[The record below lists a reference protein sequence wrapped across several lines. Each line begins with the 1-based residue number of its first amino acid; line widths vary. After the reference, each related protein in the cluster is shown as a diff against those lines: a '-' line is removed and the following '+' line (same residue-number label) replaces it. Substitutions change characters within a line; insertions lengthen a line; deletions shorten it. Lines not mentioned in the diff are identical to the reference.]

1 MRPDWPASRNPID
14 MLHTLNALAA
24 KLSPTQVQ
32 NVDGNANRIATAAAA
47 AATALT
53 TLNGNSDIE
62 MAIPTPCASTAD
74 GSNDTEQPETD
85 YIKMFVGQIPRAM
98 NEQDLMDMF
107 GEFGRVY
114 QLNLLR
120 DKFSGVSKG
129 CCFVT
134 YYTRKA
140 ALDAQNALHNIKTLP
155 GMHHP
160 IQMKPAD
167 SENRSERK
175 LFIGM
180 LSKKIS
186 EPDIRLMFEPFGAI
200 EECSVLRDPNGVSKG
215 CAFVTYTTKQ
225 NAIAAIKGMHHSQTM
240 EGCTCPLVV
249 KFADTQK
256 EKDQKRMQQM
266 QANLWGLAA
275 TGGNSVPTAQYL
287 ALGVLANQ
295 QMNSDTNSLSSQ
307 VLQQIQLNAA
317 AAAVAANNN
326 NNHQLN
332 NLLLTNNTGALKSP
346 YHVQTSHYHPT
357 HVDTVSPRRLD
368 YTDPFYTG
376 YQNLSASPPSLGDL
390 NPGNLQNLST
400 LANLSVGNPIV
411 NSVNMQNL
419 VTLAAMGA
427 NSVSPTG
434 SSSSSLSSSALS
446 SLSPTSAAAAV
457 LFGKNSGLLAGT
469 NGTNGGTYGSSLNAL
484 GLTLADLNSNQF
496 AMPQSPPA
504 SSPLYFLNNNNNNNN
519 SPTKVSSKQLEG
531 PEGAN
536 LFIYHLPQD
545 FADSDLVTMFL
556 PFGNVISAKVYIDK
570 ETKLSKCFGFV
581 SYDNAYSAQAAIQTM
596 NSYQVGNK
604 RLKVQLKRPKEA
616 SRPY

>member
-1 MRPDWPASRNPID
+1 MRPDWPASRNPVE

-32 NVDGNANRIATAAAA
+32 NVDGNANRIAAAAAAAA

-62 MAIPTPCASTAD
+62 MSIPTPCASTAD
-74 GSNDTEQPETD
+74 GSNDGEQPETD

-295 QMNSDTNSLSSQ
+295 QMNNDTNSLSSQ

-332 NLLLTNNTGALKSP
+332 NLLLTSN
-346 YHVQTSHYHPT
+346 
-357 HVDTVSPRRLD
+357 
-368 YTDPFYTG
+368 TG

-400 LANLSVGNPIV
+400 LANLSVGNP
-411 NSVNMQNL
+411 
-419 VTLAAMGA
+419 T
-427 NSVSPTG
+427 
-434 SSSSSLSSSALS
+434 LS

-469 NGTNGGTYGSSLNAL
+469 NGTNGSTYGSSLNAL

>member
-1 MRPDWPASRNPID
+1 MRPDWPASRNPVE

-32 NVDGNANRIATAAAA
+32 NVDGNANRIAAAAAA

-62 MAIPTPCASTAD
+62 MSIPTPCASTAD
-74 GSNDTEQPETD
+74 GSNDGEQPETD

-295 QMNSDTNSLSSQ
+295 QMNNDTNSLSSQ

-332 NLLLTNNTGALKSP
+332 NLLLTSNT
-346 YHVQTSHYHPT
+346 
-357 HVDTVSPRRLD
+357 
-368 YTDPFYTG
+368 
-376 YQNLSASPPSLGDL
+376 
-390 NPGNLQNLST
+390 
-400 LANLSVGNPIV
+400 V

-427 NSVSPTG
+427 NSVSPT
-434 SSSSSLSSSALS
+434 ALS

>member
-1 MRPDWPASRNPID
+1 
-14 MLHTLNALAA
+14 
-24 KLSPTQVQ
+24 
-32 NVDGNANRIATAAAA
+32 
-47 AATALT
+47 
-53 TLNGNSDIE
+53 
-62 MAIPTPCASTAD
+62 
-74 GSNDTEQPETD
+74 
-85 YIKMFVGQIPRAM
+85 
-98 NEQDLMDMF
+98 
-107 GEFGRVY
+107 
-114 QLNLLR
+114 
-120 DKFSGVSKG
+120 
-129 CCFVT
+129 
-134 YYTRKA
+134 
-140 ALDAQNALHNIKTLP
+140 
-155 GMHHP
+155 MHHP

-186 EPDIRLMFEPFGAI
+186 EPDIRNMFEPFGAI

-275 TGGNSVPTAQYL
+275 TGGNNVPTAQYL

-295 QMNSDTNSLSSQ
+295 QINNDTNSLSSQ

-326 NNHQLN
+326 NNQLN

-346 YHVQTSHYHPT
+346 YHVQASHYHPT
-357 HVDTVSPRRLD
+357 HVDTPRRLD

-376 YQNLSASPPSLGDL
+376 YQNLSTSPPSLGDL

-400 LANLSVGNPIV
+400 LANLSVGNPLV

-427 NSVSPTG
+427 NSVSPT
-434 SSSSSLSSSALS
+434 ALS
-446 SLSPTSAAAAV
+446 SLSPTSAAAA
-457 LFGKNSGLLAGT
+457 GLLTGT
-469 NGTNGGTYGSSLNAL
+469 NGGTNGTYGSSLNAL

-504 SSPLYFLNNNNNNNN
+504 SSPLYFLNNNNN
-519 SPTKVSSKQLEG
+519 SPTKVSGKQLEG

-545 FADSDLVTMFL
+545 FADSDLVAMFL

>member
-1 MRPDWPASRNPID
+1 MRPDWPASRNPVE

-32 NVDGNANRIATAAAA
+32 NVDGNANRIAAAAAA

-62 MAIPTPCASTAD
+62 MSIPTPCASTAD
-74 GSNDTEQPETD
+74 GSNDGEQPETD

-295 QMNSDTNSLSSQ
+295 QMNNDTNSLSSQ

-332 NLLLTNNTGALKSP
+332 NLLLTSNT
-346 YHVQTSHYHPT
+346 
-357 HVDTVSPRRLD
+357 
-368 YTDPFYTG
+368 
-376 YQNLSASPPSLGDL
+376 
-390 NPGNLQNLST
+390 
-400 LANLSVGNPIV
+400 V

>member
-1 MRPDWPASRNPID
+1 
-14 MLHTLNALAA
+14 
-24 KLSPTQVQ
+24 
-32 NVDGNANRIATAAAA
+32 
-47 AATALT
+47 
-53 TLNGNSDIE
+53 
-62 MAIPTPCASTAD
+62 
-74 GSNDTEQPETD
+74 
-85 YIKMFVGQIPRAM
+85 
-98 NEQDLMDMF
+98 
-107 GEFGRVY
+107 
-114 QLNLLR
+114 
-120 DKFSGVSKG
+120 
-129 CCFVT
+129 
-134 YYTRKA
+134 
-140 ALDAQNALHNIKTLP
+140 
-155 GMHHP
+155 MHHP

-186 EPDIRLMFEPFGAI
+186 EPDIRNMFEPFGAI

-275 TGGNSVPTAQYL
+275 TGGNNVPTAQYL

-295 QMNSDTNSLSSQ
+295 QINNDTNSLSSQ

-326 NNHQLN
+326 NNQLN

-346 YHVQTSHYHPT
+346 YHVQASHYHPT
-357 HVDTVSPRRLD
+357 HVDTPRRLD

-376 YQNLSASPPSLGDL
+376 YQNLSTSPPSLGDL

-400 LANLSVGNPIV
+400 LANLSVGNPLV

-427 NSVSPTG
+427 NSVSPT
-434 SSSSSLSSSALS
+434 ALS

-457 LFGKNSGLLAGT
+457 LFGKNAGLLTGT
-469 NGTNGGTYGSSLNAL
+469 NGGTNGTYGSSLNAL

-504 SSPLYFLNNNNNNNN
+504 SSPLYFLNNNNN
-519 SPTKVSSKQLEG
+519 SPTKVSGKQLEG

-545 FADSDLVTMFL
+545 FADSDLVAMFL

>member
-1 MRPDWPASRNPID
+1 MRPDWPASRNPVE

-32 NVDGNANRIATAAAA
+32 NVDGNANRIAAAAAA

-62 MAIPTPCASTAD
+62 MSIPTPCASTAD
-74 GSNDTEQPETD
+74 GSNDGEQPETD

-295 QMNSDTNSLSSQ
+295 QMNNDTNSLSSQ

-332 NLLLTNNTGALKSP
+332 NLLLTSN
-346 YHVQTSHYHPT
+346 
-357 HVDTVSPRRLD
+357 
-368 YTDPFYTG
+368 TG

>member
-1 MRPDWPASRNPID
+1 MRPDWPASRNPVE

-32 NVDGNANRIATAAAA
+32 NVDGNANRIAAAAAA

-62 MAIPTPCASTAD
+62 MSIPTPCASTAD
-74 GSNDTEQPETD
+74 GSNDGEQPETD

-295 QMNSDTNSLSSQ
+295 QMNNDTNSLSSQ

-332 NLLLTNNTGALKSP
+332 NLLLTSNTGALKSP

-400 LANLSVGNPIV
+400 LANLSVGNP
-411 NSVNMQNL
+411 
-419 VTLAAMGA
+419 T
-427 NSVSPTG
+427 
-434 SSSSSLSSSALS
+434 LS

>member
-1 MRPDWPASRNPID
+1 MPYASP
-14 MLHTLNALAA
+14 
-24 KLSPTQVQ
+24 
-32 NVDGNANRIATAAAA
+32 
-47 AATALT
+47 
-53 TLNGNSDIE
+53 
-62 MAIPTPCASTAD
+62 
-74 GSNDTEQPETD
+74 
-85 YIKMFVGQIPRAM
+85 
-98 NEQDLMDMF
+98 
-107 GEFGRVY
+107 
-114 QLNLLR
+114 
-120 DKFSGVSKG
+120 
-129 CCFVT
+129 
-134 YYTRKA
+134 
-140 ALDAQNALHNIKTLP
+140 
-155 GMHHP
+155 
-160 IQMKPAD
+160 
-167 SENRSERK
+167 ERK

-186 EPDIRLMFEPFGAI
+186 EPDIRLMFEPFGPI

-275 TGGNSVPTAQYL
+275 TGNNVPTAQYL

-295 QMNSDTNSLSSQ
+295 QINSDTNSLSSQ

-326 NNHQLN
+326 TNQLN
-332 NLLLTNNTGALKSP
+332 NLLLSNNTGALKSQ
-346 YHVQTSHYHPT
+346 YHIQTSNYPLSL
-357 HVDTVSPRRLD
+357 DTVSPRRID
-368 YTDPFYTG
+368 YNTDAFYAG

-427 NSVSPTG
+427 NSVSPT
-434 SSSSSLSSSALS
+434 ALS

-457 LFGKNSGLLAGT
+457 LMGKNSGLLAGT
-469 NGTNGGTYGSSLNAL
+469 NGANSTYGSSLNAL

-496 AMPQSPPA
+496 AMPQSPPT
-504 SSPLYFLNNNNNNNN
+504 SSPLYFINNNNNN
-519 SPTKVSSKQLEG
+519 SPTKVSGKQIEG
-531 PEGAN
+531 PDGAN

>member
-32 NVDGNANRIATAAAA
+32 NVDGNANRIAAAAAA

-74 GSNDTEQPETD
+74 GSNDAEQPETD

-295 QMNSDTNSLSSQ
+295 QMNNDTNSLSSQ

-332 NLLLTNNTGALKSP
+332 NLLLTNNT
-346 YHVQTSHYHPT
+346 V
-357 HVDTVSPRRLD
+357 
-368 YTDPFYTG
+368 
-376 YQNLSASPPSLGDL
+376 
-390 NPGNLQNLST
+390 
-400 LANLSVGNPIV
+400 V

-427 NSVSPTG
+427 NSVSPT
-434 SSSSSLSSSALS
+434 ALS
-446 SLSPTSAAAAV
+446 SLSPTSAAAA
-457 LFGKNSGLLAGT
+457 GLLAGT
-469 NGTNGGTYGSSLNAL
+469 NGTSGGTYGSSLNAL

-504 SSPLYFLNNNNNNNN
+504 SSPLYFLNNNNNNN

>member
-1 MRPDWPASRNPID
+1 MRPDWPAASRNPVE

-24 KLSPTQVQ
+24 KLSPTQTQ
-32 NVDGNANRIATAAAA
+32 NVDGNANRIAAAAAA

-53 TLNGNSDIE
+53 TLNGNSDSE
-62 MAIPTPCASTAD
+62 MVIPTPCPSTAD
-74 GSNDTEQPETD
+74 NSNDSEQPETD

-120 DKFSGVSKG
+120 DKFTGVSKG

-134 YYTRKA
+134 YFTRKA

-275 TGGNSVPTAQYL
+275 TGNNVPTAQYL

-295 QMNSDTNSLSSQ
+295 QMNGDSSSSLSSQ

-326 NNHQLN
+326 STNQLN
-332 NLLLTNNTGALKSP
+332 NLLLTNNTG
-346 YHVQTSHYHPT
+346 
-357 HVDTVSPRRLD
+357 
-368 YTDPFYTG
+368 
-376 YQNLSASPPSLGDL
+376 YQNLSTSPPSLGDL

-446 SLSPTSAAAAV
+446 SLSPTSAAAA
-457 LFGKNSGLLAGT
+457 GLLAGT
-469 NGTNGGTYGSSLNAL
+469 NGTNGLTNGSYGSSLNAL
-484 GLTLADLNSNQF
+484 GLTLADLQNSNQF

-504 SSPLYFLNNNNNNNN
+504 SSPLYFLNNNNNNN
-519 SPTKVSSKQLEG
+519 SR
-531 PEGAN
+531 
-536 LFIYHLPQD
+536 
-545 FADSDLVTMFL
+545 
-556 PFGNVISAKVYIDK
+556 
-570 ETKLSKCFGFV
+570 FV
-581 SYDNAYSAQAAIQTM
+581 SYDNAFSAQAAIQSM

-616 SRPY
+616 PRPY

>member
-1 MRPDWPASRNPID
+1 MS
-14 MLHTLNALAA
+14 
-24 KLSPTQVQ
+24 
-32 NVDGNANRIATAAAA
+32 
-47 AATALT
+47 
-53 TLNGNSDIE
+53 
-62 MAIPTPCASTAD
+62 IPTSCTD
-74 GSNDTEQPETD
+74 SNNDVEQPEPD

-98 NEQDLMDMF
+98 NEQDLMEMF

-120 DKFSGVSKG
+120 DKFTGVSKG

-134 YYTRKA
+134 YFTRKA

-186 EPDIRLMFEPFGAI
+186 EPDIRLMFEPFGPI

-275 TGGNSVPTAQYL
+275 TGNNSSTAQYL

-295 QMNSDTNSLSSQ
+295 QTNGDTNSLSSQ
-307 VLQQIQLNAA
+307 VLQQIQLSAA
-317 AAAVAANNN
+317 AAAVAANTNTN
-326 NNHQLN
+326 QLN
-332 NLLLTNNTGALKSP
+332 NLLLTNVPGALKSQ
-346 YHVQTSHYHPT
+346 YHHIQTSNYPLSL
-357 HVDTVSPRRLD
+357 DTVSPRRLD
-368 YTDPFYTG
+368 YSTDPFYTG
-376 YQNLSASPPSLGDL
+376 YQNLSTSPPSLGDL

-419 VTLAAMGA
+419 VTLAAMA
-427 NSVSPTG
+427 NSSPTG

-457 LFGKNSGLLAGT
+457 LMGKNSGSTLLAGT
-469 NGTNGGTYGSSLNAL
+469 NGSNGTYGSSLNAL

-496 AMPQSPPA
+496 TMPQSPPA
-504 SSPLYFLNNNNNNNN
+504 SSPLYFLNNNNNNN
-519 SPTKVSSKQLEG
+519 SPTKVSGKQIEG
-531 PEGAN
+531 PDGAN

-545 FADSDLVTMFL
+545 FADSDLVNMFL
-556 PFGNVISAKVYIDK
+556 VFGNVISAKVYIDK

>member
-1 MRPDWPASRNPID
+1 MRPDWPASRNPVE

-32 NVDGNANRIATAAAA
+32 NVDGNANRIAAAAAAAA

-62 MAIPTPCASTAD
+62 MSIPTPCASTAD
-74 GSNDTEQPETD
+74 GSNDGEQPETD

-295 QMNSDTNSLSSQ
+295 QMNNDTNSLSSQ

-332 NLLLTNNTGALKSP
+332 NLLLTSN
-346 YHVQTSHYHPT
+346 
-357 HVDTVSPRRLD
+357 
-368 YTDPFYTG
+368 TG

-427 NSVSPTG
+427 NSVSPT
-434 SSSSSLSSSALS
+434 ALS
-446 SLSPTSAAAAV
+446 SLSPTSAAAA
-457 LFGKNSGLLAGT
+457 GLLAGT
-469 NGTNGGTYGSSLNAL
+469 NGTNGSTYGSSLNAL

>member
-1 MRPDWPASRNPID
+1 MPYASP
-14 MLHTLNALAA
+14 
-24 KLSPTQVQ
+24 
-32 NVDGNANRIATAAAA
+32 
-47 AATALT
+47 
-53 TLNGNSDIE
+53 
-62 MAIPTPCASTAD
+62 
-74 GSNDTEQPETD
+74 
-85 YIKMFVGQIPRAM
+85 
-98 NEQDLMDMF
+98 
-107 GEFGRVY
+107 
-114 QLNLLR
+114 
-120 DKFSGVSKG
+120 
-129 CCFVT
+129 
-134 YYTRKA
+134 
-140 ALDAQNALHNIKTLP
+140 
-155 GMHHP
+155 
-160 IQMKPAD
+160 
-167 SENRSERK
+167 ERK

-295 QMNSDTNSLSSQ
+295 QMNNDTNSLSSQ

-332 NLLLTNNTGALKSP
+332 NLLLTSN
-346 YHVQTSHYHPT
+346 
-357 HVDTVSPRRLD
+357 
-368 YTDPFYTG
+368 TG

-427 NSVSPTG
+427 NSVSPT
-434 SSSSSLSSSALS
+434 ALS
-446 SLSPTSAAAAV
+446 SLSPTSAAAA
-457 LFGKNSGLLAGT
+457 GLLAGT
-469 NGTNGGTYGSSLNAL
+469 NGTNGSTYGSSLNAL

>member
-1 MRPDWPASRNPID
+1 MRPDWPASRNPVE

-32 NVDGNANRIATAAAA
+32 NVDGNANRIAAAAAAAA

-62 MAIPTPCASTAD
+62 MSIPTPCASTAD
-74 GSNDTEQPETD
+74 GSNDGEQPETD

-295 QMNSDTNSLSSQ
+295 QMNNDTNSLSSQ

-332 NLLLTNNTGALKSP
+332 NLLLTSN
-346 YHVQTSHYHPT
+346 
-357 HVDTVSPRRLD
+357 
-368 YTDPFYTG
+368 TG

-469 NGTNGGTYGSSLNAL
+469 NGTNGSTYGSSLNAL

>member
-32 NVDGNANRIATAAAA
+32 NVDSNANRIAAAAAA

-74 GSNDTEQPETD
+74 GSNDAEQPETD

-332 NLLLTNNTGALKSP
+332 NLLLTNNTG
-346 YHVQTSHYHPT
+346 
-357 HVDTVSPRRLD
+357 
-368 YTDPFYTG
+368 

-400 LANLSVGNPIV
+400 LANLSVGNP
-411 NSVNMQNL
+411 
-419 VTLAAMGA
+419 T
-427 NSVSPTG
+427 
-434 SSSSSLSSSALS
+434 LS

-469 NGTNGGTYGSSLNAL
+469 NSTNGGTYGSSLNAL

>member
-1 MRPDWPASRNPID
+1 MRPDWPASRNPVE

-32 NVDGNANRIATAAAA
+32 NVDGNANRIAAAAAA

-62 MAIPTPCASTAD
+62 MSIPTPCASTAD
-74 GSNDTEQPETD
+74 GSNDGEQPETD

-295 QMNSDTNSLSSQ
+295 QMNNDTNSLSSQ

-332 NLLLTNNTGALKSP
+332 NLLLTSNT
-346 YHVQTSHYHPT
+346 V
-357 HVDTVSPRRLD
+357 
-368 YTDPFYTG
+368 
-376 YQNLSASPPSLGDL
+376 
-390 NPGNLQNLST
+390 
-400 LANLSVGNPIV
+400 V

>member
-32 NVDGNANRIATAAAA
+32 NVDSNANRIAAAAAA

-74 GSNDTEQPETD
+74 GSNDAEQPETD

-400 LANLSVGNPIV
+400 LANLSVGNP
-411 NSVNMQNL
+411 
-419 VTLAAMGA
+419 T
-427 NSVSPTG
+427 
-434 SSSSSLSSSALS
+434 LS
-446 SLSPTSAAAAV
+446 SLSPTSAAAA
-457 LFGKNSGLLAGT
+457 GLLAGT
-469 NGTNGGTYGSSLNAL
+469 NSTNGGTYGSSLNAL

>member
-32 NVDGNANRIATAAAA
+32 NVDSNANRIAAAAAA

-74 GSNDTEQPETD
+74 GSNDAEQPETD

-332 NLLLTNNTGALKSP
+332 NLLLTNNTG
-346 YHVQTSHYHPT
+346 
-357 HVDTVSPRRLD
+357 
-368 YTDPFYTG
+368 

-400 LANLSVGNPIV
+400 LANLSVGNPI

-469 NGTNGGTYGSSLNAL
+469 NSTNGGTYGSSLNAL

>member
-1 MRPDWPASRNPID
+1 MRPDWPASRNPVE

-32 NVDGNANRIATAAAA
+32 NVDGNANRIAAAAAA

-62 MAIPTPCASTAD
+62 MSIPTPCASTAD
-74 GSNDTEQPETD
+74 GSNDGEQPETD

-295 QMNSDTNSLSSQ
+295 QMNNDTNSLSSQ

-332 NLLLTNNTGALKSP
+332 NLLLTSNTGALKSP

-400 LANLSVGNPIV
+400 LANLSVGNP
-411 NSVNMQNL
+411 
-419 VTLAAMGA
+419 T
-427 NSVSPTG
+427 
-434 SSSSSLSSSALS
+434 LS
-446 SLSPTSAAAAV
+446 SLSPTSAAAA
-457 LFGKNSGLLAGT
+457 GLLAGT

>member
-1 MRPDWPASRNPID
+1 MRPDWPAASRNPVE

-24 KLSPTQVQ
+24 KLSPTQTQ
-32 NVDGNANRIATAAAA
+32 NVDGNANRIAAAAAA

-53 TLNGNSDIE
+53 TLNGNSDSE
-62 MAIPTPCASTAD
+62 MVIPTPCPSTAD
-74 GSNDTEQPETD
+74 NSNDSEQPETD

-120 DKFSGVSKG
+120 DKFTGVSKG

-134 YYTRKA
+134 YFTRKA

-275 TGGNSVPTAQYL
+275 TGNNVPTAQYL

-295 QMNSDTNSLSSQ
+295 QMNGDSSSSLSSQ

-326 NNHQLN
+326 STNQLN

-346 YHVQTSHYHPT
+346 YHHVQTSHYHPT

-376 YQNLSASPPSLGDL
+376 YQNLSTSPPSLGDL

-446 SLSPTSAAAAV
+446 SLSPTSAAAA
-457 LFGKNSGLLAGT
+457 GLLAGT
-469 NGTNGGTYGSSLNAL
+469 NGTNGLTNGSYGSSLNAL
-484 GLTLADLNSNQF
+484 GLTLADLQNSNQF

-504 SSPLYFLNNNNNNNN
+504 SSPLYFLNNNNNNN
-519 SPTKVSSKQLEG
+519 SR
-531 PEGAN
+531 
-536 LFIYHLPQD
+536 
-545 FADSDLVTMFL
+545 
-556 PFGNVISAKVYIDK
+556 
-570 ETKLSKCFGFV
+570 FV
-581 SYDNAYSAQAAIQTM
+581 SYDNAFSAQAAIQSM

-616 SRPY
+616 PRPY

>member
-32 NVDGNANRIATAAAA
+32 NVDSNANRIAAAAAA

-74 GSNDTEQPETD
+74 GSNDAEQPETD

-446 SLSPTSAAAAV
+446 SLSPTSAAAA
-457 LFGKNSGLLAGT
+457 GLLAGT
-469 NGTNGGTYGSSLNAL
+469 NSTNGGTYGSSLNAL

>member
-1 MRPDWPASRNPID
+1 MPYASP
-14 MLHTLNALAA
+14 
-24 KLSPTQVQ
+24 
-32 NVDGNANRIATAAAA
+32 
-47 AATALT
+47 
-53 TLNGNSDIE
+53 
-62 MAIPTPCASTAD
+62 
-74 GSNDTEQPETD
+74 
-85 YIKMFVGQIPRAM
+85 
-98 NEQDLMDMF
+98 
-107 GEFGRVY
+107 
-114 QLNLLR
+114 
-120 DKFSGVSKG
+120 
-129 CCFVT
+129 
-134 YYTRKA
+134 
-140 ALDAQNALHNIKTLP
+140 
-155 GMHHP
+155 
-160 IQMKPAD
+160 
-167 SENRSERK
+167 ERK

-275 TGGNSVPTAQYL
+275 TGNNVPTAQYL

-295 QMNSDTNSLSSQ
+295 QMNGDSSSSLSSQ

-326 NNHQLN
+326 STNQLN

-346 YHVQTSHYHPT
+346 YHHVQTSHYHPT

-376 YQNLSASPPSLGDL
+376 YQNLSTSPPSLGDL

-427 NSVSPTG
+427 NSVSPT
-434 SSSSSLSSSALS
+434 ALS
-446 SLSPTSAAAAV
+446 SLSPTSAAAA
-457 LFGKNSGLLAGT
+457 GLLAGT
-469 NGTNGGTYGSSLNAL
+469 NGTNGLTNGSYGSSLNAL
-484 GLTLADLNSNQF
+484 GLTLADLQNSNQF

-504 SSPLYFLNNNNNNNN
+504 SSPLYFLNNNNNNN
-519 SPTKVSSKQLEG
+519 SPTKVTGKQIEG

-545 FADSDLVTMFL
+545 FADSDLTAMFST
-556 PFGNVISAKVYIDK
+556 FGNVISTKVYIDK

-581 SYDNAYSAQAAIQTM
+581 SYDNAFSAQAAIQSM

-616 SRPY
+616 PRPY

>member
-1 MRPDWPASRNPID
+1 MRPDWPASRNPVE

-32 NVDGNANRIATAAAA
+32 NVDGNANRIAAAAAAAA

-62 MAIPTPCASTAD
+62 MSIPTPCASTAD
-74 GSNDTEQPETD
+74 GSNDGEQPETD

-295 QMNSDTNSLSSQ
+295 QMNNDTNSLSSQ

-332 NLLLTNNTGALKSP
+332 NLLLTSNTGALKSP

-357 HVDTVSPRRLD
+357 HVDTMSPRRLD

-400 LANLSVGNPIV
+400 LANLSVGNP
-411 NSVNMQNL
+411 
-419 VTLAAMGA
+419 T
-427 NSVSPTG
+427 
-434 SSSSSLSSSALS
+434 LS

-469 NGTNGGTYGSSLNAL
+469 NGTNGSTYGSSLNAL

>member
-32 NVDGNANRIATAAAA
+32 NVDGNANRIAAAAAA

-74 GSNDTEQPETD
+74 GSNDAEQPETD

-295 QMNSDTNSLSSQ
+295 QMNNDTNSLSSQ

-332 NLLLTNNTGALKSP
+332 NLLLTNN
-346 YHVQTSHYHPT
+346 
-357 HVDTVSPRRLD
+357 
-368 YTDPFYTG
+368 TG

-469 NGTNGGTYGSSLNAL
+469 NGTSGGTYGSSLNAL

-504 SSPLYFLNNNNNNNN
+504 SSPLYFLNNNNNNN

>member
-1 MRPDWPASRNPID
+1 
-14 MLHTLNALAA
+14 
-24 KLSPTQVQ
+24 
-32 NVDGNANRIATAAAA
+32 
-47 AATALT
+47 
-53 TLNGNSDIE
+53 
-62 MAIPTPCASTAD
+62 
-74 GSNDTEQPETD
+74 
-85 YIKMFVGQIPRAM
+85 
-98 NEQDLMDMF
+98 
-107 GEFGRVY
+107 
-114 QLNLLR
+114 
-120 DKFSGVSKG
+120 
-129 CCFVT
+129 
-134 YYTRKA
+134 
-140 ALDAQNALHNIKTLP
+140 
-155 GMHHP
+155 MHHP

-186 EPDIRLMFEPFGAI
+186 EPDIRNMFEPFGAI

-275 TGGNSVPTAQYL
+275 TGGNNVPTAQYL

-295 QMNSDTNSLSSQ
+295 QINNDTNSLSSQ

-326 NNHQLN
+326 NNQLN
-332 NLLLTNNTGALKSP
+332 NLLLTNNTG
-346 YHVQTSHYHPT
+346 
-357 HVDTVSPRRLD
+357 
-368 YTDPFYTG
+368 
-376 YQNLSASPPSLGDL
+376 YQNLSTSPPSLGDL

-400 LANLSVGNPIV
+400 LANLSVGNPLV

-457 LFGKNSGLLAGT
+457 LFGKNAGLLTGT
-469 NGTNGGTYGSSLNAL
+469 NGGTNGTYGSSLNAL

-504 SSPLYFLNNNNNNNN
+504 SSPLYFLNNNNN
-519 SPTKVSSKQLEG
+519 SPTKVSGKQLEG

-545 FADSDLVTMFL
+545 FADSDLVAMFL

>member
-1 MRPDWPASRNPID
+1 MPYASP
-14 MLHTLNALAA
+14 
-24 KLSPTQVQ
+24 
-32 NVDGNANRIATAAAA
+32 
-47 AATALT
+47 
-53 TLNGNSDIE
+53 
-62 MAIPTPCASTAD
+62 
-74 GSNDTEQPETD
+74 
-85 YIKMFVGQIPRAM
+85 
-98 NEQDLMDMF
+98 
-107 GEFGRVY
+107 
-114 QLNLLR
+114 
-120 DKFSGVSKG
+120 
-129 CCFVT
+129 
-134 YYTRKA
+134 
-140 ALDAQNALHNIKTLP
+140 
-155 GMHHP
+155 
-160 IQMKPAD
+160 
-167 SENRSERK
+167 ERK

-186 EPDIRLMFEPFGAI
+186 EPDIRLMFEPFGPI

-275 TGGNSVPTAQYL
+275 TGNNVPTAQYL

-295 QMNSDTNSLSSQ
+295 QINSDTNSLSSQ

-326 NNHQLN
+326 TNQLN
-332 NLLLTNNTGALKSP
+332 NLLLSNNTGALKSQ
-346 YHVQTSHYHPT
+346 YHIQTSNYPLSL
-357 HVDTVSPRRLD
+357 DTVSPRRID
-368 YTDPFYTG
+368 YNTDAFYAG

-427 NSVSPTG
+427 NSVSPT
-434 SSSSSLSSSALS
+434 ALS
-446 SLSPTSAAAAV
+446 SLSPTSAAAA
-457 LFGKNSGLLAGT
+457 GLLAGT
-469 NGTNGGTYGSSLNAL
+469 NGANSTYGSSLNAL

-496 AMPQSPPA
+496 AMPQSPPT
-504 SSPLYFLNNNNNNNN
+504 SSPLYFINNNNNN
-519 SPTKVSSKQLEG
+519 SPTKVSGKQIEG
-531 PEGAN
+531 PDGAN

-570 ETKLSKCFGFV
+570 ETKLSKCFGK
-581 SYDNAYSAQAAIQTM
+581 SSHAHAYPNKPITM
-596 NSYQVGNK
+596 
-604 RLKVQLKRPKEA
+604 RLFIYFIL
-616 SRPY
+616 

>member
-1 MRPDWPASRNPID
+1 MRPDWPASRNPVE

-32 NVDGNANRIATAAAA
+32 NVDGNANRIAAAAAAAA

-62 MAIPTPCASTAD
+62 MSIPTPCASTAD
-74 GSNDTEQPETD
+74 GSNDGEQPETD

-295 QMNSDTNSLSSQ
+295 QMNNDTNSLSSQ

-332 NLLLTNNTGALKSP
+332 NLLLTSN
-346 YHVQTSHYHPT
+346 
-357 HVDTVSPRRLD
+357 
-368 YTDPFYTG
+368 TG

-400 LANLSVGNPIV
+400 LANLSVGNPI

-469 NGTNGGTYGSSLNAL
+469 NGTNGSTYGSSLNAL